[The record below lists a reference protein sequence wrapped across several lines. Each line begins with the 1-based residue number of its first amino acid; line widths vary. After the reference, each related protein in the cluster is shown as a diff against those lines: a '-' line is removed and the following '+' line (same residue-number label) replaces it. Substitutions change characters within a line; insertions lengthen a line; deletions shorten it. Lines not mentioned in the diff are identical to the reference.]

1 MAVNV
6 NTVYK
11 TVLLI
16 TNKEQRGYLTP
27 TEFNSLAN
35 QVQLEIIDG
44 YFETINQ
51 QTRVLQNETEYANR
65 LKNAQ
70 EQLDIFKT
78 IGTCTYT
85 APTTTSPG
93 FFDVPASSG
102 TPSAVQNFS
111 TVGTQST
118 YALTTITQAQVDTST
133 VIVTYLGAVY
143 SSQNYSITGGQLIL
157 LNGNLP
163 TGNPNNLVI
172 TLYPNDFYKLGT
184 VLYRDDREVEQIQ
197 RNELAMLNLS
207 PISKPTDYFPVY
219 LYENKR
225 ITIYPQTINS
235 NVQATYLRKPADV
248 MWNFTS
254 ANGYYEYDS
263 TGSVDFE
270 LDDTE
275 QTNIILRIL
284 FYAGVVIEDRTVI
297 EVAAGEVAKEEQNK
311 RS

>member
-27 TEFNSLAN
+27 TEFNNLAN
-35 QVQLEIIDG
+35 QVQLEIIDS

-51 QTRVLQNETEYANR
+51 QSRVLQNETEYANR

-85 APTTTSPG
+85 APTTTAPG
-93 FFDVPASSG
+93 FFDVPSSSG

-118 YALTTITQAQVDTST
+118 YTLTTITQAQVDTST
-133 VIVTYLGAVY
+133 VIVTYLGEVY
-143 SSQNYSITGGQLIL
+143 SSANFSITGGQFIL

-163 TGNPNNLVI
+163 TGAANNLVI
-172 TLYPNDFYKLGT
+172 TLYPNDFYKLGS
-184 VLYRDDREVEQIQ
+184 VIYRDERLAEQVE
-197 RNELAMLNLS
+197 RNELAMLNMS
-207 PISKPTDYFPVY
+207 PISKPTDHFPVY
-219 LYENKR
+219 LYENKK
-225 ITIYPQTINS
+225 ITIYPQTVNS
-235 NVQATYLRKPADV
+235 NVQATYLKKPVDV

-297 EVAAGEVAKEEQNK
+297 EVAASEVAKEEQNK

>member
-85 APTTTSPG
+85 APTTTNPG
-93 FFDVPASSG
+93 FFDVPSSSG

-133 VIVTYLGAVY
+133 VIVTYLGEVY
-143 SSQNYSITGGQLIL
+143 SSANYSITGGQLIL

-184 VLYRDDREVEQIQ
+184 VLYRDDREVEPIQ